1 MDFVSEPT
9 MTAVSLI
16 NPYAPQPAA
25 GVNMDGNTF
34 SGQAT
39 LPVSTTSN
47 SADAGLASDQSGQGA
62 GNGTGTGGAHLT
74 SLLERARGEVQ
85 VQYPSPKSVV
95 EAQSESDPATAFLA
109 QKAEQ
114 MAQAAALDATRA
126 EEQARAAKEE
136 LAEQAKP
143 EYKMPNPLPTAP
155 ILMEEEA
162 E

>member
-1 MDFVSEPT
+1 

-16 NPYAPQPAA
+16 NPYAPQPATGA
-25 GVNMDGNTF
+25 NLDGNTV
-34 SGQAT
+34 SGQAAV
-39 LPVSTTSN
+39 PVSTTSN

-74 SLLERARGEVQ
+74 GLLKRARDDMQ

-95 EAQSESDPATAFLA
+95 EAQSESDPATVFLA
-109 QKAEQ
+109 QKAERV
-114 MAQAAALDATRA
+114 AQATASDAARA

-136 LAEQAKP
+136 MEQAAKP

-155 ILMEEEA
+155 ILMDEDGE
-162 E
+162 